1 MSEARA
7 NPGCHLHGSLPC
19 TPWTSWQRINIT
31 KMVGD
36 NLAALLASR
45 VTSMEYVVTFTRLAK
60 IVLSKGGSVSFEWPR
75 GCDGWDQP
83 AVRQMVQE
91 LKLDFVD
98 IDG

>member
-1 MSEARA
+1 
-7 NPGCHLHGSLPC
+7 
-19 TPWTSWQRINIT
+19 
-31 KMVGD
+31 MVGD

-45 VTSMEYVVTFTRLAK
+45 VTSMEYVATFTRLAK

-98 IDG
+98 IDGCAVGVVSQDGEKILKPWRFAVSSPHLA